1 MQDTRNKNFLAI
13 ASSMPEF
20 AEDSVELYW
29 MTKRFFKLT
38 ETFKDSIPL
47 MISVTEKYYDL
58 MHFKIDLELCVVLF
72 DLSPVIK
79 LIIMYDRNPE

>member
-1 MQDTRNKNFLAI
+1 MQDTRNKNFIAI

-47 MISVTEKYYDL
+47 MVCVTEKYYDL
-58 MHFKIDLELCVVLF
+58 MHFRLDLELCVFLF
-72 DLSPVIK
+72 DLLPIMK
-79 LIIMYDRNPE
+79 LIITYDRNPE

>member
-13 ASSMPEF
+13 ATSMPEF

-47 MISVTEKYYDL
+47 MVCVTLK
-58 MHFKIDLELCVVLF
+58 
-72 DLSPVIK
+72 S
-79 LIIMYDRNPE
+79 

>member
-29 MTKRFFKLT
+29 MTKLFFKST

-47 MISVTEKYYDL
+47 MVRVTEKSYDPT
-58 MHFKIDLELCVVLF
+58 HFKIDLELCVVLF

-79 LIIMYDRNPE
+79 LIIMCDRNPE